1 VRAPADLPPLYAIV
15 DPLDTGRDP
24 VELARA
30 MLAGGATVLQLRLKD
45 RPPRAVWQ
53 AARAIAAL
61 AAAAGARLLVNDRP
75 DVAAAAGAAGVHLGQ
90 GDVPPAVAARLL
102 PASAWVGVSTH
113 DPAQVAAAAAL
124 GVSYVAVGPI
134 FATASKRGALPARG
148 VDLVRQARQLTDRPL
163 VAIGGLTPENAGAVR
178 AAGADS
184 IAMIAALVR
193 APDVAA
199 VVRAALA
206 AVR

>member
-1 VRAPADLPPLYAIV
+1 MRAPAELPPLYAIV

-30 MLAGGATVLQLRLKD
+30 MLAGGATLLQLRLKGH
-45 RPPRAVWQ
+45 PPRHVWK
-53 AARAIAAL
+53 AARAIVALAAEVGARVVVNDRPDI
-61 AAAAGARLLVNDRP
+61 AAAAGAI
-75 DVAAAAGAAGVHLGQ
+75 GVHLGQ
-90 GDVPPAVAARLL
+90 GDVPPSVAARLL
-102 PASAWVGVSTH
+102 PAYAWVGVSTH
-113 DPAQVAAAAAL
+113 DPAQVTAAAA
-124 GVSYVAVGPI
+124 VDPSYVAVGPI

-148 VDLVRQARQLTDRPL
+148 VDLVRQARLLTDRPL
-163 VAIGGLTPENAGAVR
+163 VAIGGLTPENAGEVR

-199 VVRAALA
+199 TVRAALA